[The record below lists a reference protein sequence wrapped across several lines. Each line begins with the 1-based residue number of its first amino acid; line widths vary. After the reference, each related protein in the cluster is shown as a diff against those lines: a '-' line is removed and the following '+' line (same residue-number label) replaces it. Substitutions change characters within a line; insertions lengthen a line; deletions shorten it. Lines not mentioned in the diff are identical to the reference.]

1 MARALSP
8 ISPSPPPTHTIPCP
22 HFFPPSSKINS
33 ETDFAA
39 RNEAFT
45 SLVSA
50 AAAAALTAPTP
61 GPAGGEVGGG
71 VLGTLASTS
80 SSPDHLAAAVTSVAG
95 TVRENI
101 VLRRGARLDAV
112 AGGVLGSYIHAAAG
126 PGLGRMAALVALA
139 PAGGGDA
146 PLPPGAAGLAAR
158 LAMHVVASRPVA
170 LDRASV
176 PTALVDAERAV
187 LTAQA
192 IASGKPGAVAAKM
205 VEGRLGK
212 WFEAAAL
219 ADQPFV
225 VDDSK
230 KVGAVVREAGLRLTG
245 FVRLQ
250 VGEGLDAKSGGDFA
264 AEVAETLA
272 KAAG

>member
-1 MARALSP
+1 MRACVLS
-8 ISPSPPPTHTIPCP
+8 HTLLTQ
-22 HFFPPSSKINS
+22 INS

-50 AAAAALTAPTP
+50 SASAALAAPAP
-61 GPAGGEVGGG
+61 GPSGGEVSGDTLGG
-71 VLGTLASTS
+71 LPSTSDASNLAS
-80 SSPDHLAAAVTSVAG
+80 AVTTVAG
-95 TVRENI
+95 GVRENI

-112 AGGVLGSYIHAAAG
+112 AGGVLGSYIHTAAG

-139 PAGGGDA
+139 PAA
-146 PLPPGAAGLAAR
+146 EGAALPAGAADLAAK

-176 PTALVDAERAV
+176 PSALVDAERAV
-187 LTAQA
+187 LIAQA
-192 IASGKPGAVAAKM
+192 IASGKPEAVAAKM

-219 ADQPFV
+219 GDQPFV
-225 VDDSK
+225 MDDSK
-230 KVGAVVREAGLRLTG
+230 KVGAVVKEAGLKVTG

-250 VGEGLDAKSGGDFA
+250 VGEGLEAKEGGDFA
-264 AEVAETLA
+264 AEVAQTL